1 MLFLQRIAAIT
12 VTLQHSLERSFEE
25 SLETGQA
32 DVLRQCLRTYAT
44 IDKMRDAE
52 ALFRKIAV
60 KPYMD
65 EVGQSLE
72 TGQADVLRQ
81 CPHTYTTIDRMR
93 DAETLFRKI
102 AVKAIY
108 G

>member
-1 MLFLQRIAAIT
+1 M
-12 VTLQHSLERSFEE
+12 TLQHSLERSFEE
-25 SLETGQA
+25 SLELGQA

-65 EVGQSLE
+65 KVCLFYIHVERLTE
-72 TGQADVLRQ
+72 HCKFQ
-81 CPHTYTTIDRMR
+81 CEHQENLWQPARLKYM
-93 DAETLFRKI
+93 
-102 AVKAIY
+102 